1 MISVSKLFEVAKPAT
16 YAPPAQSPVAEPR
29 NYVRERLASLRKM
42 IGKSGT
48 NLKDLQQQIK
58 DYQQTNRFNNKM
70 GVTQY

>member
-1 MISVSKLFEVAKPAT
+1 MLSVSKLFEIGPGER
-16 YAPPAQSPVAEPR
+16 PLPAQSPVAGPR
-29 NYVRERLASLRKM
+29 NYIQERLLNLRKM

-58 DYQQTNRFNNKM
+58 EYQQTNRFNNKM